1 MVYLTQESEKNGLF
15 DALMQG
21 MSDQAFLIDVEAM
34 TLVNASDSA
43 CKAFNTTFPALQKKG
58 LETLLGVTQE
68 DLVAFVSSHQ
78 VMSKLVIPG
87 KQNNIRFYKLQQLNI
102 ALIEIDKASYL
113 VAIKS
118 SAQSLVDQGFD
129 ENDTRFKV
137 LVKNTPGLVFEFQ
150 IDEQGQI
157 LFHYLSDGCKALLGI
172 EPIVLTH
179 TPNAFFDIMNK
190 DDFEVFEERLKVSA
204 AELTMLN
211 WEGRFWIEAWNDTK
225 WVNLRCSPK
234 KFANGMIQWSGIMT
248 NITQS
253 KREKF
258 ELEQSRERLAELSA
272 HLNTVK
278 EEERSRIAREI
289 HDDLGGN
296 LTVIKMGLASLLKHL
311 PANQQALIEKTQD
324 LKKIVDQTFDTAH
337 RISGDLRPNIL
348 ELGIVAAL
356 DWQAKEFEKQMDIPC
371 YFVTNNQDAK
381 GSVEQATTL
390 FRICQEAMSNIAKYA
405 KATRVDIAL
414 LFGREEIKMY
424 ITDDGVGINP
434 GDVMKP
440 NAFGLRGM
448 EERAVALQGKFSI
461 EKATDKGTN
470 IVVTLPNTHLEKLKA
485 D

>member
-1 MVYLTQESEKNGLF
+1 MLGVSDEAFLLDADAMLLESVSESVCKVF
-15 DALMQG
+15 DAKL
-21 MSDQAFLIDVEAM
+21 
-34 TLVNASDSA
+34 
-43 CKAFNTTFPALQKKG
+43 PALQQKD
-58 LETLLGVTQE
+58 LETLLGVSKE
-68 DLVAFVSSHQ
+68 DLSAFISSHQ
-78 VMSKLVIPG
+78 VMSKLVS
-87 KQNNIRFYKLQQLNI
+87 QNKENDIRFYPVQHLNI
-102 ALIEIDKASYL
+102 AFIEARHKNYL
-113 VAIKS
+113 FAIKKTN
-118 SAQSLVDQGFD
+118 QPLNNQDFD

-172 EPIVLTH
+172 EPEVLKQ
-179 TPNAFFDIMNK
+179 TPNAVFDIMNK
-190 DDFEVFEERLKVSA
+190 DDFEDFEAKLKVSS

-211 WEGRFWIEAWNDTK
+211 WEGRFWIEEWNDTK

-234 KFANGMIQWSGIMT
+234 KFNSGMIQWSGIMT

-253 KREKF
+253 KHEKF

-278 EEERSRIAREI
+278 EQERSRISREI

-296 LTVIKMGLASLLKHL
+296 LTVIKMGLTSLLKKL
-311 PANQQALIEKTQD
+311 PANQAALIEKTQE
-324 LKKIVDQTFDTAH
+324 LKQIVDKTFEAAH

-371 YFVTNNQDAK
+371 YFVTNDQDAK
-381 GSVEQATTL
+381 CTTEQATTL

-405 KATRVDIAL
+405 KATRVDVAL
-414 LFGREEIKMY
+414 LFGKEEIKMY
-424 ITDDGVGINP
+424 ITDDGIGINP

-448 EERAVALQGKFSI
+448 EERVIALQGKFSI
-461 EKATDKGTN
+461 EKASDKGTN
-470 IVVTLPNTHLEKLKA
+470 ITVTLPNN
-485 D
+485 

>member
-1 MVYLTQESEKNGLF
+1 MLGVSDEAFLLDADAMLLESVSESVCKVF
-15 DALMQG
+15 DAKL
-21 MSDQAFLIDVEAM
+21 
-34 TLVNASDSA
+34 
-43 CKAFNTTFPALQKKG
+43 PALQQKD
-58 LETLLGVTQE
+58 LETLLGVTKE
-68 DLVAFVSSHQ
+68 DLSAFISSHQ
-78 VMSKLVIPG
+78 VMSKLVS
-87 KQNNIRFYKLQQLNI
+87 QNKENDIRFYPVQHLNI
-102 ALIEIDKASYL
+102 AFIEARHKNYL
-113 VAIKS
+113 FAIKKTN
-118 SAQSLVDQGFD
+118 QPLNNQDFD

-172 EPIVLTH
+172 EPEVLKQ
-179 TPNAFFDIMNK
+179 TPNAVFDIMNK
-190 DDFEVFEERLKVSA
+190 DDFEDFEAKLKVSS

-211 WEGRFWIEAWNDTK
+211 WEGRFWIEEWNDTK

-234 KFANGMIQWSGIMT
+234 KFNSGMIQWSGIMT

-253 KREKF
+253 KHEKF

-278 EEERSRIAREI
+278 EQERSRISREI

-296 LTVIKMGLASLLKHL
+296 LTVIKMGLTSLLKKL
-311 PANQQALIEKTQD
+311 PANQAALIEKTQE
-324 LKKIVDQTFDTAH
+324 LKQIVDKTFEAAH

-371 YFVTNNQDAK
+371 YFVTNDQDAK
-381 GSVEQATTL
+381 GTTEQATTL

-405 KATRVDIAL
+405 KATRVDVAL
-414 LFGREEIKMY
+414 LFGKQEIKMY
-424 ITDDGVGINP
+424 ITDDGIGINP
-434 GDVMKP
+434 GDMMKP

-448 EERAVALQGKFSI
+448 EERVIALQGKFSI
-461 EKATDKGTN
+461 EKASDKGTN
-470 IVVTLPNTHLEKLKA
+470 ITVTLPNN
-485 D
+485 

>member
-1 MVYLTQESEKNGLF
+1 MTQEPEKKVFF

-21 MSDQAFLIDVEAM
+21 MSDQAFLLDATSM
-34 TLVNASDSA
+34 QLVNASDSV
-43 CKAFNTTFPALQKKG
+43 CKQFNASLTALQTEA
-58 LETLLGVTQE
+58 LDTLLGVTKE
-68 DLVAFVSSHQ
+68 DLFAFVGSHQ
-78 VMSKLVIPG
+78 VMSKLVGQG
-87 KQNNIRFYKLQQLNI
+87 KSSNIHFYHLQQLNI
-102 ALIEIDKASYL
+102 ALIEAGGKPYL
-113 VAIKS
+113 FAIKNS
-118 SAQSLVDQGFD
+118 GQSLVNQGFD

-137 LVKNTPGLVFEFQ
+137 LVKNTPGLVFEFR
-150 IDEQGQI
+150 IDERGQI

-172 EPIVLTH
+172 EPVVLTH

-190 DDFEVFEERLKVSA
+190 DDFEVFEERLRVSA

-211 WEGRFWIEAWNDTK
+211 WEGRFWIEEWHDTK

-253 KREKF
+253 KKEKF
-258 ELEQSRERLAELSA
+258 ELEESRQRLAELST

-278 EEERSRIAREI
+278 EQERSRISREI

-296 LTVIKMGLASLLKHL
+296 LTVIKMGLASLLKSL
-311 PANQQALIEKTQD
+311 PADQAPLIEKAIN
-324 LKKIVDQTFDTAH
+324 LKKIVDQTFDVAH

-371 YFVTNNQDAK
+371 YFVTNNQDAN
-381 GSVEQATTL
+381 GTTEQATTL
-390 FRICQEAMSNIAKYA
+390 FRVCQEAMSNIAKYA
-405 KATRVDIAL
+405 KATRVDVAL
-414 LFGREEIKMY
+414 LFGKEEIKLY
-424 ITDDGVGINP
+424 ITDNGVGINP

-440 NAFGLRGM
+440 NTFGLRGM
-448 EERAVALQGKFSI
+448 EERVVALQGKFSI

-470 IVVTLPNTHLEKLKA
+470 IVVTLPNNHDEQLNV

>member
-1 MVYLTQESEKNGLF
+1 MIYLTQELDKIVFF
-15 DALMQG
+15 DAVMQG
-21 MSDQAFLIDVEAM
+21 ISEQAFLLDATSM
-34 TLVNASDSA
+34 QLVNASESV
-43 CKAFNTTFPALQKKG
+43 CKHFNATLPALQVMR
-58 LETLLGVTQE
+58 LESILGVSKE
-68 DLVAFVSSHQ
+68 DLFAFVSSHQ
-78 VMSKLVIPG
+78 VMSKLVSQG
-87 KQNNIRFYKLQQLNI
+87 KQSNLHFYHCQHLNI
-102 ALIEIDKASYL
+102 ALIEAGAKSYL
-113 VAIKS
+113 FAIKHNG
-118 SAQSLVDQGFD
+118 QSLADKGFD

-150 IDEQGQI
+150 IDERGQI

-172 EPIVLTH
+172 EPMVLTN

-190 DDFEVFEERLKVSA
+190 DDFEVFEQRLKVSA

-211 WEGRFWIEAWNDTK
+211 WEGRFWIEAWHDTK

-234 KFANGMIQWSGIMT
+234 KYANGMIQWSGIMT

-253 KREKF
+253 KQEKF
-258 ELEQSRERLAELSA
+258 ELEESRQRLAELSA

-278 EEERSRIAREI
+278 EQERSRISREI

-296 LTVIKMGLASLLKHL
+296 LTVIKMGLASLLKSL
-311 PANQQALIEKTQD
+311 AADQASLIEKTIN
-324 LKKIVDQTFDTAH
+324 LKKIVDQTFDVAH

-381 GSVEQATTL
+381 GSAEQATTL
-390 FRICQEAMSNIAKYA
+390 FRVCQEAMSNIAKYA
-405 KATRVDIAL
+405 KATRVDVAL
-414 LFGREEIKMY
+414 LFGKQEIKMY
-424 ITDDGVGINP
+424 ITDNGIGITP

-448 EERAVALQGKFSI
+448 EERVVALQGKFSI
-461 EKATDKGTN
+461 ERALDKGTN
-470 IVVTLPNTHLEKLKA
+470 IIVTLPNNHDEKLNV

>member
-1 MVYLTQESEKNGLF
+1 MIYLTQDTEKNVLF

-21 MSDQAFLIDVEAM
+21 ISDQAYLLDATDM
-34 TLVNASDSA
+34 YLVKASDSV
-43 CKAFNTTFPALQKKG
+43 CKLFNDALPALQTIE
-58 LETLLGVTQE
+58 LEKLLGVTKE
-68 DLVAFVSSHQ
+68 DLFAFVSSHQ
-78 VMSKLVIPG
+78 VMSKLVSQG
-87 KQNNIRFYKLQQLNI
+87 KQSNIHFYHLEHLNI
-102 ALIEIDKASYL
+102 ALIEVDEKPYL
-113 VAIKS
+113 FAIKNS
-118 SAQSLVDQGFD
+118 GQSLVNQGFD

-150 IDEQGQI
+150 IDERGQI

-204 AELTMLN
+204 AKLTMLN
-211 WEGRFWIEAWNDTK
+211 WEGRFWIEEWHDTK

-253 KREKF
+253 KQEKF
-258 ELEQSRERLAELSA
+258 ELEESRHRLAELSA

-278 EEERSRIAREI
+278 EQERSRISREI

-296 LTVIKMGLASLLKHL
+296 LTVIKMGLASLLKSL
-311 PANQQALIEKTQD
+311 PADQAPLIEKAIN
-324 LKKIVDQTFDTAH
+324 LKKIVDQTFEVAH

-356 DWQAKEFEKQMDIPC
+356 DWQTKEFEKQMDIPC

-381 GSVEQATTL
+381 GSTEQATTL
-390 FRICQEAMSNIAKYA
+390 FRVCQEAMSNIAKYA
-405 KATRVDIAL
+405 KATRVDVAL
-414 LFGREEIKMY
+414 LFGKNEIKMY
-424 ITDDGVGINP
+424 ITDNGVGINP
-434 GDVMKP
+434 GDIMKP

-448 EERAVALQGKFSI
+448 EERVVALQGKFSI

-470 IVVTLPNTHLEKLKA
+470 IIVTLPNNHDEKLNV

>member
-1 MVYLTQESEKNGLF
+1 MLGVSDEAFLLDADAMLLESVSESVCKVF
-15 DALMQG
+15 DAKL
-21 MSDQAFLIDVEAM
+21 
-34 TLVNASDSA
+34 
-43 CKAFNTTFPALQKKG
+43 PALQQKD
-58 LETLLGVTQE
+58 LETLLGVSKE
-68 DLVAFVSSHQ
+68 DLSAFISSHQ
-78 VMSKLVIPG
+78 VMSKLVS
-87 KQNNIRFYKLQQLNI
+87 QNKENDIRFYPVQHLNI
-102 ALIEIDKASYL
+102 AFIEARHKNYL
-113 VAIKS
+113 FAIKKTN
-118 SAQSLVDQGFD
+118 QPLNNQDFD

-172 EPIVLTH
+172 EPEVLKQ
-179 TPNAFFDIMNK
+179 TPNAVFDIMNK
-190 DDFEVFEERLKVSA
+190 DDFEDFEAKLKVSS

-211 WEGRFWIEAWNDTK
+211 WEGRFWIEEWNDTK

-234 KFANGMIQWSGIMT
+234 KFNSGMIQWSGIMT

-253 KREKF
+253 KHEKL

-278 EEERSRIAREI
+278 EQERSRISREI

-296 LTVIKMGLASLLKHL
+296 LTVIKMGLTSLLKKL
-311 PANQQALIEKTQD
+311 PANQAALIEKTQE
-324 LKKIVDQTFDTAH
+324 LKQIVDKTFEAAH

-356 DWQAKEFEKQMDIPC
+356 DWQAKEFEKQMGIPC
-371 YFVTNNQDAK
+371 YFVTNDQDAK
-381 GSVEQATTL
+381 GTTEQATTL

-405 KATRVDIAL
+405 KATRVDVAL
-414 LFGREEIKMY
+414 LFGKQEIKMY
-424 ITDDGVGINP
+424 ITDDGIGINP

-448 EERAVALQGKFSI
+448 EERVIALQGKFSI
-461 EKATDKGTN
+461 EKASDKGTN
-470 IVVTLPNTHLEKLKA
+470 ITVTLPNN
-485 D
+485 

>member
-1 MVYLTQESEKNGLF
+1 MNELSQQLENNILF
-15 DALMQG
+15 DALMRGVSDEAFLLEVDTMHLVNVSESVCQSFDLALPALQG
-21 MSDQAFLIDVEAM
+21 KSLETLIDV
-34 TLVNASDSA
+34 SID
-43 CKAFNTTFPALQKKG
+43 
-58 LETLLGVTQE
+58 
-68 DLVAFVSSHQ
+68 DLNAFVGSQQ
-78 VMSKLVIPG
+78 VMSKMVG
-87 KQNNIRFYKLQQLNI
+87 SNKHQDIRFYNLQHLRA
-102 ALIEIDKASYL
+102 ALFEIEDVSYL
-113 VAIKS
+113 FVIKS
-118 SAQSLVDQGFD
+118 SGQSVINQEFD

-157 LFHYLSDGCKALLGI
+157 LFHYLSDGCKALLGL
-172 EPIVLTH
+172 EPEILKE

-190 DDFEVFEERLKVSA
+190 DDFSVFEERLKVSA

-211 WEGRFWIEAWNDTK
+211 WEGRFWIEEWNDTK

-234 KFANGMIQWSGIMT
+234 KFSSGMVQWSGIMT

-253 KREKF
+253 KHEKL

-278 EEERSRIAREI
+278 EEERSRISREI

-296 LTVIKMGLASLLKHL
+296 LTVIKMGLSSLLKNL
-311 PANQQALIEKTQD
+311 PKEQTVLIEKAQD
-324 LKKIVDQTFDTAH
+324 LKKIVDKTFEAAH

-381 GSVEQATTL
+381 GTTEQATTL

-405 KATRVDIAL
+405 EATRVDVAL
-414 LFGREEIKMY
+414 LFGKEDIKMY
-424 ITDDGVGINP
+424 VTDNGIGINP

-448 EERAVALQGKFSI
+448 EERVVALQGKFSI
-461 EKATDKGTN
+461 EKAADKGTN
-470 IVVTLPNTHLEKLKA
+470 IIVSLPIHHS
-485 D
+485 DQ

>member
-1 MVYLTQESEKNGLF
+1 MLGVSDEAFLLDADAMLLESVSESVCKVF
-15 DALMQG
+15 DAKL
-21 MSDQAFLIDVEAM
+21 
-34 TLVNASDSA
+34 
-43 CKAFNTTFPALQKKG
+43 PALQQKD
-58 LETLLGVTQE
+58 LETLLGVSKE
-68 DLVAFVSSHQ
+68 DLSAFISSHQ
-78 VMSKLVIPG
+78 VMSKLVS
-87 KQNNIRFYKLQQLNI
+87 QNKENDIRFYPVQHLNI
-102 ALIEIDKASYL
+102 AFIEARHKNYL
-113 VAIKS
+113 FAIKKTN
-118 SAQSLVDQGFD
+118 QPLNNQDFD

-172 EPIVLTH
+172 EPEVLKQ
-179 TPNAFFDIMNK
+179 TPNAVFDIMNK
-190 DDFEVFEERLKVSA
+190 DDFEDFEAKLKVSS

-211 WEGRFWIEAWNDTK
+211 WEGRFWIEEWNDTK

-234 KFANGMIQWSGIMT
+234 KFNSGMIQWSGIMT

-253 KREKF
+253 KHEKF

-278 EEERSRIAREI
+278 EQERSRISREI

-296 LTVIKMGLASLLKHL
+296 LTVIKMGLTSLLKKL
-311 PANQQALIEKTQD
+311 PANQAALIEKTQE
-324 LKKIVDQTFDTAH
+324 LKQIVDKTFEAAH

-371 YFVTNNQDAK
+371 YFVTNDQDAK
-381 GSVEQATTL
+381 GTTEQATTL

-405 KATRVDIAL
+405 KATRVDVAL
-414 LFGREEIKMY
+414 LFGKQEIKMY
-424 ITDDGVGINP
+424 ITDDGIGINP
-434 GDVMKP
+434 GDMMKP

-448 EERAVALQGKFSI
+448 EERVIALQGKFSI
-461 EKATDKGTN
+461 EKASDKGTN
-470 IVVTLPNTHLEKLKA
+470 ITVTLPNN
-485 D
+485 

>member
-1 MVYLTQESEKNGLF
+1 MLGVSDEAFLLDADAMLLESVSESVCKVF
-15 DALMQG
+15 DAKL
-21 MSDQAFLIDVEAM
+21 
-34 TLVNASDSA
+34 
-43 CKAFNTTFPALQKKG
+43 PALQQKD
-58 LETLLGVTQE
+58 LETLLGVSKE
-68 DLVAFVSSHQ
+68 DLSAFISSHQ
-78 VMSKLVIPG
+78 VMSKLVS
-87 KQNNIRFYKLQQLNI
+87 QNKENDIRFYPVQHLNI
-102 ALIEIDKASYL
+102 AFIEARHKNYL
-113 VAIKS
+113 FAIKKTN
-118 SAQSLVDQGFD
+118 QPLNNQDFD

-172 EPIVLTH
+172 EPEVLKQ
-179 TPNAFFDIMNK
+179 TPNAVFDIMNK
-190 DDFEVFEERLKVSA
+190 DDFEDFEAKLKVSS

-211 WEGRFWIEAWNDTK
+211 WEGRFWIEEWNDTK

-234 KFANGMIQWSGIMT
+234 KFNSGMIQWSGIMT

-253 KREKF
+253 KHEKL

-278 EEERSRIAREI
+278 EQERSRISREI

-296 LTVIKMGLASLLKHL
+296 LTVIKMGLTSLLKKL
-311 PANQQALIEKTQD
+311 PANQAALIEKTQE
-324 LKKIVDQTFDTAH
+324 LKQIVDKTFEAAH

-371 YFVTNNQDAK
+371 YFVTNDQDAK
-381 GSVEQATTL
+381 GTTEQATTL

-405 KATRVDIAL
+405 KATRVDVAL
-414 LFGREEIKMY
+414 LFGKQEIKMY
-424 ITDDGVGINP
+424 ITDDGIGINP

-448 EERAVALQGKFSI
+448 EERVIALQGKFSI
-461 EKATDKGTN
+461 EKASDKGTN
-470 IVVTLPNTHLEKLKA
+470 ITVTLPNN
-485 D
+485 